1 MEEKYLPLGSVV
13 MLKGG
18 KKEIMIT
25 GYLTIPKDNRDVMY
39 DYSACL
45 YPEGE
50 LDSDQVLAFNITDI
64 DKVIFRGYQSDAAKE
79 YVSKLDAIRE
89 KYFQER
95 KNK

>member
-25 GYLTIPKDNRDVMY
+25 GYLTIPKDNRDIMY

-50 LDSDQVLAFNITDI
+50 LDSDQVLAFNTADI
-64 DKVIFRGYQSDAAKE
+64 DKVIFRGYETDAQKDF
-79 YVSKLDAIRE
+79 VSKLDELKE
-89 KYFQER
+89 KYFQE
-95 KNK
+95 KNKK

>member
-25 GYLTIPKDNRDVMY
+25 GYLTIPKENRDVMY
-39 DYSACL
+39 DYSAVL

-50 LDSDQVLAFNITDI
+50 LDSDQVLAFNNVDI
-64 DKVIFRGYQSDAAKE
+64 DHVIFRGYQNDAEKE
-79 YVSKLDAIRE
+79 YVAKLDGIRE
-89 KYFQER
+89 KYFQE
-95 KNK
+95 KK

>member
-25 GYLTIPKDNRDVMY
+25 GYLTIPKDNREMMY
-39 DYSACL
+39 DYSAVL

-50 LDSDQVLAFNITDI
+50 LDSDQVLAFNIADI
-64 DKVIFRGYQSDAAKE
+64 DQVIFRGYQNDAEKE
-79 YVSKLDAIRE
+79 YVSKLDELRE
-89 KYFQER
+89 KYFQEL
-95 KNK
+95 KK

>member
-13 MLKGG
+13 MLKEG

-25 GYLTIPKDNRDVMY
+25 GYLTIPKDNPNVMY
-39 DYSACL
+39 DYSAVL

-50 LDSDQVLAFNITDI
+50 IDSDQVLAFNIADI
-64 DKVIFRGYQSDAAKE
+64 DKIIFRGYQTDAEKE
-79 YVSKLDAIRE
+79 YVAKLDALRD

-95 KNK
+95 KK

>member
-39 DYSACL
+39 DYSAVL

-50 LDSDQVLAFNITDI
+50 LDSDQVLAFNHADI
-64 DKVIFRGYQSDAAKE
+64 DQVFFKGFENDASKE
-79 YVSKLDAIRE
+79 YVGKLDELKE

-95 KNK
+95 NKQ